1 MNSEYKRLAN
11 LLLRIKKSK
20 KNIDRRIEVINEL
33 IENGSSRV
41 FINIH
46 KKNLIGL
53 MKRRD
58 RVKWAIEEWE
68 FNNIKSKEDLGKVLM
83 ICRSTG
89 MIKYYF
95 DLKKSKKL

>member
-1 MNSEYKRLAN
+1 
-11 LLLRIKKSK
+11 
-20 KNIDRRIEVINEL
+20 
-33 IENGSSRV
+33 
-41 FINIH
+41 
-46 KKNLIGL
+46 